1 MDVLRNPGL
10 FVKTKK
16 HYRPFIKATRQPPCQ
31 TISVTQYTM
40 DFHHFS
46 DMFSPFFTALPG
58 HLHPREQSK
67 NIFSLFFFFLLSQI
81 MKKDVDINVTGV
93 LWYIFNVWEKIETQ
107 GENKQA
113 CKDLCVWRIWY
124 LQMRLSK
131 SCKCFI
137 VVFFY
142 FFSGTMTANES
153 CPGTNH
159 HSSW

>member
-1 MDVLRNPGL
+1 MSWEIRVFLS
-10 FVKTKK
+10 
-16 HYRPFIKATRQPPCQ
+16 RQKS
-31 TISVTQYTM
+31 TT
-40 DFHHFS
+40 
-46 DMFSPFFTALPG
+46 G
-58 HLHPREQSK
+58 HLSKQLGNHPAKPLVLHNTQWIFITSPTCFLPSSQLSLASYIPESK
-67 NIFSLFFFFLLSQI
+67 AKTYSLFFFFLLSQI